1 MDLRHLEYFVA
12 VAEELSF
19 TRAAARL
26 HVVQSGVSA
35 TIRALEQQLRA
46 ELFERGP
53 HRIALTDAGTA
64 LLPEARAVLD
74 AAQGA
79 RDAVAQVRG
88 GLRGTVHLG
97 AMTSVTILDLPGLL
111 GRFTADHPGV
121 TVRMR
126 AAPSGSAG
134 LAQALLDGEFDLA
147 FLSDIDRP
155 PAGLSITTLARVRMV
170 AIVPASWPGD
180 AVTLAALAER
190 PFIDSP
196 AGFGNRVVV
205 DRAYAAAGLR
215 RRVALE
221 VVEIGTAPEYVR
233 HGLGVS
239 IMPAFSVPADHPG
252 LKGLPIDGPEL
263 WWTLSVATATRRRP
277 TAATRTFLE
286 LAADYVRIG

>member
-1 MDLRHLEYFVA
+1 MELRHLEYFVA

-35 TIRALEQQLRA
+35 TIRALEQHLQA
-46 ELFERGP
+46 ELFARGP
-53 HRIALTDAGTA
+53 QRISLTDAGCA
-64 LLPEARAVLD
+64 LLPEARATLD

-88 GLRGTVHLG
+88 GLRGTVNVG

-155 PAGLSITTLARVRMV
+155 HTGLSVHTLAQIRMV
-170 AIVPASWPGD
+170 AIVPSGFPGES
-180 AVTLAALAER
+180 VTLERLAER

-205 DRAYAAAGLR
+205 DRAYAAAGLQ

-233 HGLGVS
+233 NGLGVS
-239 IMPAFSVPADHPG
+239 IMPLFSVPLDDRG
-252 LKGLPIDGPEL
+252 VKSLPIDGPEL
-263 WWTLSVATATRRRP
+263 WWSLSVATAVRRRP
-277 TAATRTFLE
+277 TAATRTFLQ
-286 LAADYVRIG
+286 LAGNYVRNG

>member
-1 MDLRHLEYFVA
+1 MELRHLEYFVA

-35 TIRALEQQLRA
+35 TIRALEQHLKA
-46 ELFERGP
+46 DLFERGP
-53 HRIALTDAGTA
+53 QRIALTDAGLA
-64 LLPEARAVLD
+64 LLPEARATLD

-79 RDAVAQVRG
+79 RDAVGQVRG
-88 GLRGTVHLG
+88 GLRGTVTVG

-111 GRFTADHPGV
+111 GRFAADHPDV

-134 LAQALLDGEFDLA
+134 LAQSLLDGEFDLA

-155 PAGLSITTLARVRMV
+155 HTGLSVNTLARVRMV
-170 AIVPASWPGD
+170 AIVPAGYPGQS
-180 AVTLAALAER
+180 VTLERLAEH

-205 DRAYAAAGLR
+205 DRAYAAAGLQ

-239 IMPAFSVPADHPG
+239 IMPVFSVPLDDRG
-252 LKGLPIDGPEL
+252 VKSLPIDGPEL
-263 WWTLSVATATRRRP
+263 WWTLALATATRRRP
-277 TAATRTFLE
+277 NAATRRFLQ
-286 LAADYVRIG
+286 LASDYVTTG

>member
-1 MDLRHLEYFVA
+1 MELRHLEYFVA

-35 TIRALEQQLRA
+35 TIRALEQHLKA

-53 HRIALTDAGTA
+53 RRIALTDAGLA
-64 LLPEARAVLD
+64 LLPEARATLD

-79 RDAVAQVRG
+79 RDAVGQVRG
-88 GLRGTVHLG
+88 GLRGTVNLG

-111 GRFTADHPGV
+111 GRFAADHPGV

-134 LAQALLDGEFDLA
+134 LAQALLDGELDLA
-147 FLSDIDRP
+147 FLSDTDRP
-155 PAGLSITTLARVRMV
+155 HTGLSVTTLARVRMV
-170 AIVPASWPGD
+170 AIVPADYPGGS
-180 AVTLAALAER
+180 VTLERLAER
-190 PFIDSP
+190 QFIDSP

-205 DRAYAAAGLR
+205 DRAYAAAGLQ

-221 VVEIGTAPEYVR
+221 VVEIGTAPDYVR

-239 IMPAFSVPADHPG
+239 IMPAFSVPRRDPG
-252 LKGLPIDGPEL
+252 VKSLPIEGAEL
-263 WWTLSVATATRRRP
+263 WWTLAVATASRRRP
-277 TAATRTFLE
+277 NAATRPFLE
-286 LAADYVRIG
+286 LAPAYVTSA